1 MAGLSSR
8 FGNAGYAQPKY
19 MLGLKGLTLFEH
31 SISGFSKY
39 FSSEPFLFIALNS
52 GFDEERFIREKT
64 ADLKLEN
71 FSVAVLDEPTRGQAE
86 TVFLGLQ
93 QAGISEQPITIF
105 NIDTFRPNFTFPDN
119 FSLAKIDGYL
129 ETFIGTGSNW
139 SNVVPIGETDRVA
152 LTAEKQSISQ
162 YCCTGLYYWKSS
174 SKFCDIFLDTETTP
188 IQEIQ
193 GNEYYVAPMY
203 NRLITEKGDV
213 RFTVV
218 DQNDVTFCGTPDEYQ
233 ALLA

>member
-8 FGNAGYAQPKY
+8 FRNAGYTLPKY
-19 MLGLKGLTLFEH
+19 MLELNGLTLFEH
-31 SISGFSKY
+31 SLSGFEKY
-39 FSSEPFLFIALNS
+39 FSSEPFLFIALNNS
-52 GFDEERFIREKT
+52 FDEEHFIREKT
-64 ADLKLEN
+64 GDLKLKN
-71 FSVAVLDEPTRGQAE
+71 INVAILDKPTRGQAE

-93 QAGISEQPITIF
+93 QANIPEQPITIF
-105 NIDTFRPNFTFPDN
+105 NIDTFRPKFLFPES

-139 SNVVPIGETDRVA
+139 SNVVPKGKTDRVA
-152 LTAEKQSISQ
+152 LTAEKQNISK

-174 SKFCDIFLDTETTP
+174 KKFCDIFLETETMP
-188 IQEIQ
+188 IHEIQ

-203 NRLITEKGDV
+203 NRLIENNGDV

-218 DQNDVTFCGTPDEYQ
+218 GRKDVIFCGTPEEYQ
-233 ALLA
+233 ELQT